1 MGSSTLSSS
10 RMGSLSADQ
19 LVTKLKQIQQ
29 RLTDSERKAA
39 DKVVQNFVELS
50 LPVDSEVLELCSK
63 TGHVSASIQS
73 RGFYKVDIL
82 NEDMPTLRNLQ
93 RNNLYRN
100 YIWREVSGIGSTGLR
115 EESYDVV
122 VTSGGFSSHAMS
134 PSDITETLRIL
145 RPEGYMIWSMKT
157 AQAEHSTE
165 FGLFEQTLASLVKA
179 GKCTMVKHELFRDAR
194 TKSGGEL
201 YVVKRLA
208 GRFPDYLDAP
218 TPREL
223 QEQIE
228 RMLTDDALPENTVK
242 FYDEWSE
249 KFD

>member
-19 LVTKLKQIQQ
+19 LVTKLKQ

-39 DKVVQNFVELS
+39 DKVIQNFVELS

-93 RNNLYRN
+93 RNNLNRN
-100 YIWREVSGIGSTGLR
+100 YIWREV
-115 EESYDVV
+115 SYDVV

-134 PSDITETLRIL
+134 PNDITE
-145 RPEGYMIWSMKT
+145 
-157 AQAEHSTE
+157 
-165 FGLFEQTLASLVKA
+165 VKII
-179 GKCTMVKHELFRDAR
+179 CSV
-194 TKSGGEL
+194 
-201 YVVKRLA
+201 
-208 GRFPDYLDAP
+208 
-218 TPREL
+218 
-223 QEQIE
+223 
-228 RMLTDDALPENTVK
+228 
-242 FYDEWSE
+242 
-249 KFD
+249 